1 MANHTVNR
9 DMDTLIEY
17 YTLWQQG
24 ENEDALL
31 DIMADTHQSIISG
44 DTTSLPEHKR
54 NLLGEIER
62 ELYSERER
70 RGLDYPDND
79 YSG

>member
-1 MANHTVNR
+1 MNNHTINH
-9 DMDTLIEY
+9 DMDTLLVY
-17 YTLWQQG
+17 YTLWQNG
-24 ENEDALL
+24 EDEDELL
-31 DIMADTHQSIISG
+31 DDMAEAHRRVVSG
-44 DTTSLPEHKR
+44 DTSALPEHKR

>member
-1 MANHTVNR
+1 MNNHTIDR

-17 YTLWQQG
+17 YNLWQQG
-24 ENEDALL
+24 EDEDVLL
-31 DIMADTHQSIISG
+31 DIMADTHRCVISG
-44 DTTSLPEHKR
+44 DTSTLPEHKR
-54 NLLGEIER
+54 NLLGKIER

>member
-1 MANHTVNR
+1 MTNHSIDR

-17 YTLWQQG
+17 YNLWQQG
-24 ENEDALL
+24 EDEDVLL
-31 DIMADTHQSIISG
+31 DIMTDTHRCVVSG
-44 DTTSLPEHKR
+44 DTSALPEYKR
-54 NLLGEIER
+54 DLLGDIER

>member
-1 MANHTVNR
+1 MNNHTIDR

-17 YTLWQQG
+17 YTLWQNG
-24 ENEDALL
+24 EDEDVLL
-31 DIMADTHQSIISG
+31 DIMADTHQSVISG
-44 DTTSLPEHKR
+44 DTSTLPEHKR

-79 YSG
+79 YSD

>member
-1 MANHTVNR
+1 MNNHTVNH

-17 YTLWQQG
+17 YNLWQQG
-24 ENEDALL
+24 EDEDVLL
-31 DIMADTHQSIISG
+31 DIMADTHQSVISG
-44 DTTSLPEHKR
+44 DTSALPEYKR
-54 NLLGEIER
+54 DLLGEIER

>member
-44 DTTSLPEHKR
+44 DTTSLPEHNR

>member
-31 DIMADTHQSIISG
+31 DFMADTHQSIISG

>member
-54 NLLGEIER
+54 DLLGEIER
-62 ELYSERER
+62 ELFSERER

>member
-1 MANHTVNR
+1 MTNHSIDR
-9 DMDTLIEY
+9 DMDSLVEY
-17 YTLWQQG
+17 YNLWQNG
-24 ENEDALL
+24 EDEDELL
-31 DIMADTHQSIISG
+31 DDMAKAHRRVVSG
-44 DTTSLPEHKR
+44 NTSALPEHKR
-54 NLLGEIER
+54 DLLGEIER

>member
-1 MANHTVNR
+1 MTNHSIDR

-17 YTLWQQG
+17 YNLWQQG
-24 ENEDALL
+24 EDEDVLL
-31 DIMADTHQSIISG
+31 DIMTDTHRCVVSG
-44 DTTSLPEHKR
+44 DTSVLPEYKR
-54 NLLGEIER
+54 DLLGEIER